1 MKIVASGTVLLLMF
15 SIISFGMPTFVNAQ
29 STEFPL
35 TVSTDYPGYAENGE
49 IIISGQ
55 VKESSLSE
63 YPTPITLMIVSPED
77 NIVTIKQLTLDSN
90 NEFSVTVVAGGPL
103 WKAGGDYT
111 VKANYG
117 AQKAETTFNYAGG
130 SGSTAPPPPPPPT
143 PVPEPVIEEPEP
155 VIEEPEPIAI
165 VEPEPEPEPQAL
177 CGEGTVMKDGKC
189 VAEEKEG
196 GGCLIATAAFGSEM
210 APQVQ
215 FLREIRDNTVMT
227 TQSGT
232 AFMTGFNQFYYSFSP
247 YVADYER
254 ENPVFKEMVKVTLT
268 PMLTSLTLLNYV
280 DVDTEEEMLGY
291 GIGIILLNVG
301 MYFVAPA
308 AAIIAIKNRLNRN

>member
-1 MKIVASGTVLLLMF
+1 VI
-15 SIISFGMPTFVNAQ
+15 
-29 STEFPL
+29 
-35 TVSTDYPGYAENGE
+35 
-49 IIISGQ
+49 
-55 VKESSLSE
+55 
-63 YPTPITLMIVSPED
+63 
-77 NIVTIKQLTLDSN
+77 
-90 NEFSVTVVAGGPL
+90 
-103 WKAGGDYT
+103 YT

-165 VEPEPEPEPQAL
+165 VEPEPEPEPEPQPL

-189 VAEEKEG
+189 VVEEKEG

-254 ENPVFKEMVKVTLT
+254 ENPIFKEAVKVTLT

-280 DVDTEEEMLGY
+280 EVDTEEEMLGY

-308 AAIIAIKNRLNRN
+308 AAIIAIKNRINRN